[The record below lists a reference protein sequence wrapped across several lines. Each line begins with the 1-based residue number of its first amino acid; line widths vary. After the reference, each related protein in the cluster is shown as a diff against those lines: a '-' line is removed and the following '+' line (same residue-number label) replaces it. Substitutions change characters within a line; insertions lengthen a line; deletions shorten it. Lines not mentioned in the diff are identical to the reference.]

1 MSKLTAD
8 DIVDLGRWHFIQFK
22 DEATAEAAMERY
34 RRYIERQRAEA
45 EAAGGSIDIA
55 DDVREAI
62 EFAEAYGEALDLD
75 DEAREDNEHVD
86 DLDERAA

>member
-34 RRYIERQRAEA
+34 RRYIERQRARA
-45 EAAGGSIDIA
+45 EEVG
-55 DDVREAI
+55 EAI
-62 EFAEAYGEALDLD
+62 DRPIDRD
-75 DEAREDNEHVD
+75 DFVD

>member
-34 RRYIERQRAEA
+34 RRYIERQRVKA
-45 EAAGGSIDIA
+45 EAAGELVDGPIDR
-55 DDVREAI
+55 DD
-62 EFAEAYGEALDLD
+62 F
-75 DEAREDNEHVD
+75 VD